1 MLPIVKSEDG
11 RAAEENE
18 NDQGRTEEVD
28 DVSRRMKRG
37 EGGWV
42 KKGRAGMRM
51 RIKCLKKKKKKKK
64 KKVVTHKGG

>member
-1 MLPIVKSEDG
+1 MVPIMKSEDG
-11 RAAEENE
+11 RAVEENK

-28 DVSRRMKRG
+28 DVSWRMKRG

-42 KKGRAGMRM
+42 KKGRAGM